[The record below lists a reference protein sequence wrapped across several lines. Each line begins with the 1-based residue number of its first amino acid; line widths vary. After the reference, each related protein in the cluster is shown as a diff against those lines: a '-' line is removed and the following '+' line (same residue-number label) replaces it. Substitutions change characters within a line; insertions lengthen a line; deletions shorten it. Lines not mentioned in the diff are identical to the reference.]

1 MDDGRLTDS
10 QGRVVDF
17 KNTVI
22 IMTSNLGSQ
31 AIMNSKSLGFT
42 SVDDEDTKAEVDY
55 ETMKGKVMDNLKKAF
70 RPEFL
75 NRIDDIVVFHPLTAD
90 ELKQIVGIMTN
101 DLRKRLADRDLTLE
115 FSDAALTELA
125 KDGYDPEYGAR
136 PLRRTIQN
144 KIEDPLADAL
154 LSGQYQD
161 GDTIKVALD
170 DNNQFVFTK

>member
-1 MDDGRLTDS
+1 
-10 QGRVVDF
+10 
-17 KNTVI
+17 
-22 IMTSNLGSQ
+22 MTSNLGSQ
-31 AIMNSKSLGFT
+31 AIMNSKNLGFT
-42 SVDDEDTKAEVDY
+42 SVEEDDNKAEADY
-55 ETMKGKVMDNLKKAF
+55 ETMKRKVMDNLKKAF

-101 DLRKRLADRDLTLE
+101 DLRKRLADRDLSLE
-115 FSDAALTELA
+115 FSDAALSELA

-136 PLRRTIQN
+136 PLRRAIQT

-161 GDTIKVALD
+161 GDTIKVDLD
-170 DNNQFVFTK
+170 DNNQFIFTK